1 MSTGELGGIDWHEL
15 FDRKGTFLVLDRAD
29 LEAFPAS
36 AWAMIHRPRAH
47 NFALGQE
54 RHVDWAFVVVWGATA
69 MDGTAM
75 RARYDGTLL
84 RERMRYFPIADPA
97 TVAWLEML
105 GVHQVSWQTWNAA
118 CHKVTGVPLP

>member
-1 MSTGELGGIDWHEL
+1 MSSGKLVGLEWHEL

-29 LEAFPAS
+29 ITFSPQS
-36 AWAMIHRPRAH
+36 AWAMIHRPQAH

-54 RHVDWAFVVVWGATA
+54 RHIDWMFVVAWGATA

-75 RARYDGTLL
+75 RVRYDGAALGN
-84 RERMRYFPIADPA
+84 RMRHFPIADPA

-105 GVHQVSWQTWNAA
+105 GVHQVSWQTWNTA